1 MEFHPGRSLHIHNI
15 LCKNV
20 IVSVF
25 VVMLMLPSIL
35 VNISLSPLSHSP
47 PKLSLIF
54 PKYLSMASTRLGS
67 EHLSMKWAS
76 SPNGVSA
83 QNVHVRCDLGFTRS
97 EHEDCYGMSTENM
110 IILGN
115 FYTPKFLVS
124 YKKNTCMHCEKNR
137 FSE

>member
-54 PKYLSMASTRLGS
+54 PKYLSLASTRLGS

-83 QNVHVRCDLGFTRS
+83 QNVHVRCDLGF
-97 EHEDCYGMSTENM
+97 CC
-110 IILGN
+110 ILPSSMGRKCADILN
-115 FYTPKFLVS
+115 LATIDLCSCFNSLFTYNSSPYPLLM
-124 YKKNTCMHCEKNR
+124 NW
-137 FSE
+137 